1 MEGIADPTSL
11 AARNQVAKTCSSEL
25 SLSLP
30 MVVDDMQDR
39 VNLLYHAWP
48 ERMYVIDRQGL
59 IAYKGGIGP
68 MGFDVKE
75 AVDALKEQIKKNR

>member
-11 AARNQVAKTCSSEL
+11 TARNQVAKTCSSDL

-30 MVVDDMQDR
+30 MVVDDMGDR

-48 ERMYVIDRQGL
+48 ERMYVIDRDGM
-59 IAYKGGIGP
+59 IAYKGRIGP
-68 MGFDVKE
+68 MGFNIRE
-75 AVDALKEQIKKNR
+75 ATKALKAQIEK